1 MKGTTRVVAEF
12 LVGVTLAGYRQP
24 DGSIIQVG
32 GNSKLKTWPETLTVE
47 GVTLTLESEEF
58 VGSFDVHDDPNG
70 KLFCA
75 EYA

>member
-1 MKGTTRVVAEF
+1 MKGTTRVGSEF

-24 DGSIIQVG
+24 DGSITQVG
-32 GNSKLKTWPETLTVE
+32 GSSKLKSWPETLTVE
-47 GVTLTLESEEF
+47 GVTFTFESEEF
-58 VGSFDVHDDPNG
+58 VGSLDDPNC